1 MLRHNWQVRAYV
13 INLKDRVDR
22 WDSVQKQLNNLG
34 LSITRVEAFN
44 KSDLRENESTFV
56 ALGVAA
62 TWKSHQ
68 LAMQKFLESSD
79 EFGLIMEDDFY
90 LKKSWKIQI
99 MNQAISL
106 NPDFF
111 QLGYLVTS
119 PVDRIELAL
128 SNSFDVLL
136 KLINKLCSF
145 SSLFNNRFGARLLV
159 SEQRGLPWSVVANDI
174 RAGGHAYLV
183 SRKFAEASV
192 FMNTPAFT
200 SADGVFMSL
209 GDVRSFRMYRLR
221 KSAIDQTDSPTSVEQ
236 RYL

>member
-1 MLRHNWQVRAYV
+1 MLRHNWQVRAYI

-22 WDSVQKQLNNLG
+22 WDSVQKQLNDLG
-34 LSITRVEAFN
+34 LSITRVEAIN
-44 KSDLRENESTFV
+44 KNDLRENESQFV

-68 LAMQKFLESSD
+68 LAMQRFLESSD

-99 MNQAISL
+99 MTQAISL

-119 PVDRIELAL
+119 PVDRIEMALA
-128 SNSFDVLL
+128 NSFDVVL
-136 KLINKLCSF
+136 KLINKFCSF
-145 SSLFNNRFGARLLV
+145 SSLFKKRFGARLLV
-159 SEQRGLPWSVVANDI
+159 SEQSGLPWSVVANDI

-209 GDVRSFRMYRLR
+209 GDVRSFRMYRIR
-221 KSAIDQTDSPTSVEQ
+221 KSVIDQTDSPTSVEQ

>member
-1 MLRHNWQVRAYV
+1 MLRHNWRVRAYV

-22 WDSVQKQLNNLG
+22 WDSVQKQLNELG
-34 LSITRVEAFN
+34 LNITRVEAFN
-44 KSDLRENESTFV
+44 KNDLRENESQFV

-68 LAMQKFLESSD
+68 LAMQRFLESSD
-79 EFGLIMEDDFY
+79 EFGLIMEDDFS

-99 MNQAISL
+99 ITQAVSL

-128 SNSFDVLL
+128 ANSFDVLL
-136 KLINKLCSF
+136 KSINNLCSF
-145 SSLFNNRFGARLLV
+145 SSLFNSKFGARLLV
-159 SEQRGLPWSVVANDI
+159 SEQKGLPWAVVANDI
-174 RAGGHAYLV
+174 RAGGHAYIV

-200 SADGVFMSL
+200 STDGVFISL
-209 GDVRSFRMYRLR
+209 GDVRSFRMYRSR
-221 KSAIDQTDSPTSVEQ
+221 KSVIDQTNSPTSVEQ
-236 RYL
+236 RFL